1 MALLGLGNPLLDI
14 SVTTDEKFLA
24 KYGLDANN
32 AILAEEK
39 HMPMY
44 TEMAG
49 MPGVEYLAGGATQNA
64 MRVAQWVLGKEHK
77 TYFFGSVGKD
87 DFSKRLEE
95 KAVEDGVCVR
105 YQVNADHATGTC
117 AVVVTQGGKCRSL
130 VANLAAAN
138 HFTKDHIDL
147 PENKAI
153 IDQAKLVYISGF
165 FLTVSPDTIVAVGE
179 HARAN
184 NKTFCMNLSAPFLCE
199 FFKEPMM
206 KAFPFADFV
215 FGNETEAAKF
225 SEVQGLGCT
234 DLKQIALKMAALPKA
249 NAANSR
255 TVVIT
260 QGADDVIVCRDGK
273 VEVFPVEQLTDAEL
287 VDTNGAGDAFVG
299 GYLAELLR
307 DQSPA
312 ACVRCGIWAA
322 GHVIRRS
329 GCSFPHGETYAR

>member
-14 SVTTDEKFLA
+14 SVTTDEKFLS
-24 KYGLDANN
+24 KYGLEANN

-44 TEMAG
+44 PEMAG
-49 MPGVEYLAGGATQNA
+49 MPGVEYLAGGATQNTI
-64 MRVAQWVLGKEHK
+64 RVAQWILGAEHK
-77 TYFFGSVGKD
+77 TFYFGSVGTD
-87 DFSKRLEE
+87 EYSSRLKE
-95 KAVEDGVCVR
+95 KAEQDGLCVR
-105 YQVNADHATGTC
+105 YQSHAEHATGTC

-138 HFTKDHIDL
+138 HFTKDHIEL
-147 PENKAI
+147 PEN
-153 IDQAKLVYISGF
+153 QAVIQQSSLIYISGF

-179 HARAN
+179 HAKAN

-199 FFKEPMM
+199 FFKDPMM
-206 KAFPFADFV
+206 KAFPYTDFV

-225 SEVQGLGCT
+225 SEVQALGCS
-234 DLKQIALKMAALPKA
+234 DLQEIALKMSQLPKA
-249 NAANSR
+249 NAARSR

-260 QGADDVIVCRDGK
+260 QGAGEVIVAKDGA
-273 VEVFPVEQLTDAEL
+273 VQTFPVVQLSDAEL

-307 DQSPA
+307 GQSAA

-322 GHVIRRS
+322 RHVIRRP
-329 GCSFPHGETYAR
+329 GCSFPHAEAYVR